1 MPGRRPQ
8 SNQPDPSPIERSLLE
23 RVRGRVGNVTHQ
35 LKRRDN
41 GSIPA
46 STQEARE
53 VRALFVVYRTLGRT
67 HRRYRERTGEHVPP
81 NLKAAARAFKRE
93 PSVVSLA
100 PVAGF
105 LDELR
110 LLKW

>member
-1 MPGRRPQ
+1 MPDRRPP
-8 SNQPDPSPIERSLLE
+8 SKPDPTPIEGSLLE
-23 RVRGRVGNVTHQ
+23 RVRGRVGNVSHA
-35 LKRRDN
+35 LKRRDS
-41 GSIPA
+41 GSRPA
-46 STQEARE
+46 STQESRE
-53 VRALFVVYRTLGRT
+53 VRALYVVYRTLGRT

-81 NLKAAARAFKRE
+81 SLKAAARAFKRE
-93 PSVVSLA
+93 PSVLSLA